1 MMKMTKN
8 VLILSIVG
16 FCMIACSSNETEIEL
31 SKSKIAAPTV
41 NGKRLVK
48 IKLTYTSLGETYTS
62 IGETSTSIEYNTQGQ
77 VSKVKHH
84 YKDGTTREDTYWY
97 EDRRVIWSP
106 NECIYNLCNGLAVEC
121 NYTGLTSLDENA
133 KTVEG
138 RDTYAYDSGGHL
150 IKVTRPDLSDD
161 EHIEIY
167 TNNAWSDDGNIRSVI
182 ETESSKVGALFEYEI
197 KYSSI
202 ENNIPLFFTH
212 YNTCNFYLEWQGCFG
227 KRCKNLP
234 QSVIYTNRRTMESSW
249 VVHSITYN
257 YDYTSENGLIT
268 KISVVSTTDTGTSSK
283 DVYELEW
290 W

>member
-48 IKLTYTSLGETYTS
+48 IKHGETY
-62 IGETSTSIEYNTQGQ
+62 TSIEYNTQGQ

-84 YKDGTTREDTYWY
+84 SKDGTTREESYWY
-97 EDRRVIWSP
+97 EDRRVIFSP
-106 NECIYNLCNGLAVEC
+106 YELIYNLSDGHAVEC
-121 NYTGLTSLDENA
+121 NYTALILDENA
-133 KTVEG
+133 MTVEC
-138 RDTYAYDSGGHL
+138 RATYAYDSGGHL
-150 IKVTRPDLSDD
+150 IKVTRPDLT
-161 EHIEIY
+161 EEPINEIY

-202 ENNIPLFFTH
+202 ENNIPLFFTY
-212 YNTCNFYLEWQGCFG
+212 YNKDNIYLEWQGCFG

-234 QSVIYTNRRTMESSW
+234 QSVIFTNRTMEPSW
-249 VVHSITYN
+249 EGHSITYN

-268 KISVVSTTDTGTSSK
+268 KISVVSTTDKGTSSK
-283 DVYELEW
+283 EVYELEW

>member
-1 MMKMTKN
+1 MKMTKN
-8 VLILSIVG
+8 VLIFSIVG

-48 IKLTYTSLGETYTS
+48 IKHGETY
-62 IGETSTSIEYNTQGQ
+62 TSIEYNTQGQ

-84 YKDGTTREDTYWY
+84 SKDGTTREDTYWY

-106 NECIYNLCNGLAVEC
+106 LERIYNLGNGLAVEC
-121 NYTGLTSLDENA
+121 NYTALISDEND
-133 KTVEG
+133 TVAVEC
-138 RDTYAYDSGGHL
+138 RDTYDYDSGGHL
-150 IKVTRPDLSDD
+150 IKVTRPDLLDD
-161 EHIEIY
+161 WSINEIY

-182 ETESSKVGALFEYEI
+182 ETKSSKVGALFEYEI

-202 ENNIPLFFTH
+202 ENNIPLFFTY
-212 YNTCNFYLEWQGCFG
+212 YNTANIYLEWQGCFG

-234 QSVIYTNRRTMESSW
+234 QSVIITNRTMEPSW

-268 KISVVSTTDTGTSSK
+268 KISVVSTTDKGTSSK
-283 DVYELEW
+283 EVYELEW

>member
-48 IKLTYTSLGETYTS
+48 IKHGETY
-62 IGETSTSIEYNTQGQ
+62 TSIEYNTQGQ

-84 YKDGTTREDTYWY
+84 SKDGTTREDTYWY

-106 NECIYNLCNGLAVEC
+106 LERIYNLGNGLAVEC
-121 NYTGLTSLDENA
+121 NYTALISDEDENDMA
-133 KTVEG
+133 VEC

-161 EHIEIY
+161 EHINEIY

-182 ETESSKVGALFEYEI
+182 ETESSEVGALFEYEINEI

-202 ENNIPLFFTH
+202 ENNIPLFFTY
-212 YNTCNFYLEWQGCFG
+212 YNKDNIYLEWQGCFG

-234 QSVIYTNRRTMESSW
+234 QSVIYTNRTIEPSW
-249 VVHSITYN
+249 VVDSIIYN

-268 KISVVSTTDTGTSSK
+268 KISVVSTTDKGTSSK
-283 DVYELEW
+283 EVYELEW

>member
-48 IKLTYTSLGETYTS
+48 IKHGETY
-62 IGETSTSIEYNTQGQ
+62 TSIEYNTQGQ

-84 YKDGTTREDTYWY
+84 SKDGTTREDTYWY

-106 NECIYNLCNGLAVEC
+106 LERIYNLGNGLAVEC
-121 NYTGLTSLDENA
+121 NYTALISDENDMA
-133 KTVEG
+133 VEC

-161 EHIEIY
+161 EPINEIY

-202 ENNIPLFFTH
+202 ENNIPLFFTY
-212 YNTCNFYLEWQGCFG
+212 YNTDNIYLEWQGCFG

-234 QSVIYTNRRTMESSW
+234 QSVIITNRTMEPSW
-249 VVHSITYN
+249 EGYSITYN

-268 KISVVSTTDTGTSSK
+268 KISVVSTTDK
-283 DVYELEW
+283 
-290 W
+290 